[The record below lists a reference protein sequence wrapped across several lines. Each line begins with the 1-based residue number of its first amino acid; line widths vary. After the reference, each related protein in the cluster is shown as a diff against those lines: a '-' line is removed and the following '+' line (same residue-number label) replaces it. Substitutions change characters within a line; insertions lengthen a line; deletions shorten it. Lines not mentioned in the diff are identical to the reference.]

1 MLGGGN
7 KVRSSGEYLKFAAE
21 CLQLSRVVTNPPSKA
36 MLLQMAAAWMRLA
49 DRLKDT
55 ADKEAA

>member
-1 MLGGGN
+1 M
-7 KVRSSGEYLKFAAE
+7 RSSGEYLKFAAE